1 MPYHKQSNEKVLAAM
16 SGGVDSSVAAGLLLE
31 EGYGVTGVFLCLNR
45 PPEANSASSACCSPI
60 DADDARRVAEVL
72 GIRLITH
79 SVSDAFEPII
89 EDFAAEYARGRTPN
103 PCIHCNTKIKFGRL
117 LELADALG
125 PDYKYIATGHYARI
139 ADRDGTPTILR
150 GRDIAKDQS
159 YALFGIHRNRLGR
172 ILLPIGELEDKQRV
186 RQIARRMHLPVH
198 DKPDSQEVC
207 FVPNDDYVGL
217 LRTRAPEAL
226 RGGNIV
232 ASDGRLLGRHDG
244 YGRFTI
250 GQRRGLGIAAGE
262 PFYVTR
268 IDPGTATVTLG
279 PREEVM
285 SAHLT
290 ASGANWHCEVP
301 AEFEAGV
308 QIRYNHRGAKGIV
321 RVLDK
326 ASFEVTFAQPVSAIT
341 PGQAA
346 VIYRD
351 DRLLGGGWIETNDD

>member
-1 MPYHKQSNEKVLAAM
+1 M

-31 EGYGVTGVFLCLNR
+31 EGYDVTGVFLCLNR
-45 PPEANSASSACCSPI
+45 PPETSAASRACCSPR
-60 DADDARRVAEVL
+60 DADDARRVGDVL
-72 GIRLITH
+72 GIRMITH

-117 LELADALG
+117 FELADALG
-125 PDYKYIATGHYARI
+125 SGYKYIATGHHARI
-139 ADRDGTPTILR
+139 AYRDAQPAILR

-159 YALFGIHRNRLGR
+159 YALFGIDRSRLSR
-172 ILLPIGELEDKQRV
+172 VLLPIGELDAKQRV
-186 RQIARRMHLPVH
+186 RDIARRMNLPTH

-232 ASDGRLLGRHDG
+232 ASDGRLLGTHDG

-250 GQRRGLGIAAGE
+250 GQRRGLGIAVGE

-268 IDPGTATVTLG
+268 IDPATATITLG

-285 SAHLT
+285 SSHLT
-290 ASGANWHCEVP
+290 GSGANWHCEIL
-301 AEFEAGV
+301 AEFEASV
-308 QIRYNHRGAKGIV
+308 QIRYNHRGAKGVV
-321 RVLDK
+321 RVLDET
-326 ASFEVTFAQPVSAIT
+326 SFEVTFAQPVSAIT

-351 DRLLGGGWIETNDD
+351 DRLLGGGWIETKDERDA

>member
-1 MPYHKQSNEKVLAAM
+1 M

-31 EGYGVTGVFLCLNR
+31 EGYDVTGVFLCLNR
-45 PPEANSASSACCSPI
+45 PGEANAAARACCSPI
-60 DADDARRVAEVL
+60 DADDARRVAEVF

-79 SVSDAFEPII
+79 SVSDAFDPII

-103 PCIHCNTKIKFGRL
+103 PCIHCNTKIKFARL
-117 LELADALG
+117 FDLADALG
-125 PDYKYIATGHYARI
+125 PNYKYIATGHHARI
-139 ADRDGTPTILR
+139 ADGDGLPAILR

-159 YALFGIHRNRLGR
+159 YALFGIHRNRLDR
-172 ILLPIGELEDKQRV
+172 ILLPIGELDDKEHV
-186 RQIARRMHLPVH
+186 RQIARRMHLDVH

-226 RGGNIV
+226 LAGDIV

-250 GQRRGLGIAAGE
+250 GQRRGLGVAAGE
-262 PFYVTR
+262 PLYVTQ
-268 IDPGTATVTLG
+268 IDSATATVTVG
-279 PREEVM
+279 SREEVM

-290 ASGANWHCEVP
+290 ASGANWHCEVDVGS
-301 AEFEAGV
+301 EFEAV
-308 QIRYNHRGAKGIV
+308 AQIRYNHRGEKGIV
-321 RVLDK
+321 RILDETN
-326 ASFEVTFAQPVSAIT
+326 FEVAFNQPVSAIT

-346 VIYRD
+346 VVYRD
-351 DRLLGGGWIETNDD
+351 DRLLGGGWIEG